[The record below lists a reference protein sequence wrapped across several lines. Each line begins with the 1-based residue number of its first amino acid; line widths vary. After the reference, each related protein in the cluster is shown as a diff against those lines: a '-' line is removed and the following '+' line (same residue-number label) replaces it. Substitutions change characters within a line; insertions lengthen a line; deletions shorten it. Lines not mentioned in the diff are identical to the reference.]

1 MKYLIAISTLIL
13 LTACEADPAPVQ
25 AQAIRTTGT
34 STIIVGTYEDCT
46 IYRTSIH
53 YYSDVSW
60 VRCEKKPKEIITS
73 VQENCG
79 KGCRREVITHTLDEL
94 K

>member
-1 MKYLIAISTLIL
+1 MKYLIAISALIL
-13 LTACEADPAPVQ
+13 LTACSPSVPPVQ

-34 STIIVGTYEDCT
+34 STIIIGTYEDCT
-46 IYRTSIH
+46 IYHTSIH

-60 VRCEKKPKEIITS
+60 VRCEKKPKEITTS

-79 KGCRREVITHTLDEL
+79 KGCRREVITQTLDEL